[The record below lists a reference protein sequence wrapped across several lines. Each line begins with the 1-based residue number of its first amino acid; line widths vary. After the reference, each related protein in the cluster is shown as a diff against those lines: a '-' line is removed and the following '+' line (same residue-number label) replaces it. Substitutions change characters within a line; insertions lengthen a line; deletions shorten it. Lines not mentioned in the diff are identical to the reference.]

1 MNGAGSAFECWVTL
15 RVAQLGI
22 PCGWRCSGSDAF
34 LRFCIHGM
42 NCNEMDL
49 SQVRQ

>member
-1 MNGAGSAFECWVTL
+1 MNVGWRFASPN
-15 RVAQLGI
+15 LGI

>member
-1 MNGAGSAFECWVTL
+1 M
-15 RVAQLGI
+15 GI
-22 PCGWRCSGSDAF
+22 PCSWRCSGSDVF

-42 NCNEMDL
+42 NCNEMDF